1 MRVSDALHTDNNIR
15 NGRLTDVHTYRHI
28 THRYTPAP
36 PCLSS
41 HVDRHDDEG
50 RCHYP
55 KRFSRRMPGTS
66 PRPAW
71 VQHMAPRRQPTT
83 ERSAG
88 GRGGRKNCNGLVR
101 CGTESDR
108 DNGTWHGGG
117 QECGAG
123 VGRDVPASPDW
134 ESGSSSPRMSRS
146 PPVSCARP
154 WPA

>member
-108 DNGTWHGGG
+108 DNGT
-117 QECGAG
+117 
-123 VGRDVPASPDW
+123 
-134 ESGSSSPRMSRS
+134 
-146 PPVSCARP
+146 
-154 WPA
+154 